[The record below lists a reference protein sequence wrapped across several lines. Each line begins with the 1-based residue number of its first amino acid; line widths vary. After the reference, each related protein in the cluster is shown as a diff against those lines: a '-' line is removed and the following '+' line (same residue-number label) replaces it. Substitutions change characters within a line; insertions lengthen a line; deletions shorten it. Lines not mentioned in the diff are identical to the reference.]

1 VLFLALRKE
10 HNDVADFIYSF
21 FGVAYAVLLAFVII
35 VVWQEHETAKNTVE
49 SEANEFAGDYFLADR
64 SPTPV
69 GRVQGLVRSYARTV
83 VEEEWPLMER
93 SEASECG
100 EHHHAQLR
108 FSLQDVDASTGAG
121 RCSTIRSYAGARGV
135 RREEAPAAVG

>member
-1 VLFLALRKE
+1 
-10 HNDVADFIYSF
+10 
-21 FGVAYAVLLAFVII
+21 VLLAFVII
-35 VVWQEHETAKNTVE
+35 VVWQEHEAAKNTVD
-49 SEANEFAGDYFLADR
+49 SGANELAGDYYFFADR
-64 SPTPV
+64 SPSPV
-69 GRVQGLVRSYARTV
+69 GRIRGLVRSYARTV
-83 VEEEWPLMER
+83 VGEGWPLMER

-135 RREEAPAAVG
+135 RGEEAPAAGG